1 MDYGFVDVQICEG
14 QACGRGCVD
23 LVVWDFRGVDGAVVD
38 RGHVDVVT
46 SKMRGVDV
54 VNKNNTLIMQLL
66 NNYIKTY
73 VSLDDAPPTTPS
85 NHKQT
90 QVMKIS
96 NHELTNDLEPILC
109 QLTRKVSC

>member
-73 VSLDDAPPTTPS
+73 VSLDDAPPTTPIT
-85 NHKQT
+85 T
-90 QVMKIS
+90 QSQRISLHTSRKELCLIWANFEQNRVKI
-96 NHELTNDLEPILC
+96 
-109 QLTRKVSC
+109 